1 MGSFRKIILN
11 VHYGHC
17 SFYSTFGAHQ
27 IRPVLVKSINGIYVF
42 KVATSGGEKAWT
54 VDLKN
59 GDGSVKEGAADK
71 TDCTINMKED
81 DFVKLMTGK
90 MQGQQAFM
98 QGKLKIKGYMAMA
111 MKLGKLA
118 TTKASL

>member
-1 MGSFRKIILN
+1 MATAVFTQLSEHIK
-11 VHYGHC
+11 
-17 SFYSTFGAHQ
+17 SDPS
-27 IRPVLVKSINGIYVF
+27 LVKSINGIYVF

-98 QGKLKIKGYMAMA
+98 QGKLKIKGNMAMA